1 MFYNLIIFL
10 LLVGSYSS
18 LLFPMDPPK
27 WMKKAQKKTRRMARS
42 VQQSVQQGAHWVEN
56 AGNVLLGNL
65 PPAPTVFLQT
75 IDFPALPEDIQKLI
89 KDLIK
94 KSYYASN
101 LEEAIFTIRSLSRV
115 NKELARLINNPT
127 FCFNMVRHL
136 GKKFYAFD
144 YIIYKVLNTP
154 QAQKQVHNIDEL
166 IQLIRIY
173 SQYPLGELLHQIGT
187 FIDMNHINVNFS
199 FIRSTPS
206 PLSFAVEYQLL
217 PLVELLINKGADPF
231 LFIPENQ
238 TPLFLAV
245 SLAENN
251 ENAMNILKVLIKALP
266 QGALDW
272 ADDEELNALCYAILK
287 GNTKT
292 VKVLLDAGSDP
303 EFNNGVPLQIAE
315 TANNKE
321 IIDLLNNAIEQKK
334 RK

>member
-1 MFYNLIIFL
+1 MPYNLIIFL
-10 LLVGSYSS
+10 LLVGSCSS

-27 WMKKAQKKTRRMARS
+27 WMKKAQKKAQRMARS

-75 IDFPALPEDIQKLI
+75 IDFPALPKDIQNLVI
-89 KDLIK
+89 DLIK

-101 LEEAIFTIRSLSRV
+101 LEEAIFTIRSLSTV
-115 NKELARLINNPT
+115 NKKLANLINNPV

-136 GKKFYAFD
+136 GNKFYVFD
-144 YIIYKVLNTP
+144 YTIYKVLNTP
-154 QAQKQVHNIDEL
+154 QAKKQSNNIDEL
-166 IQLIRIY
+166 FQLIRIY
-173 SQYPLGELLHQIGT
+173 SQYPLSNLLEQIGML
-187 FIDMNHINVNFS
+187 IDKHQINVNFS
-199 FIRSTPS
+199 FRKGTPS

-217 PLVELLINKGADPF
+217 PLVELLINKGADPL

-251 ENAMNILKVLIKALP
+251 DIAMDILRLLIKALP

-272 ADDEELNALCYAILK
+272 TDDEELNALCYAILR
-287 GNTKT
+287 GHTKT
-292 VKVLLDAGSDP
+292 VKVLLDAGADP
-303 EFNNGVPLQIAE
+303 EFNKGVPLQIAE
-315 TANNKE
+315 TVNNEE
-321 IIDLLNNAIEQKK
+321 IIGLLNKAIEQKK